1 MSKRDVTMKF
11 ITRLGNGWT
20 VRVAI
25 PKTNGESYI
34 YSRFLDKDYGSKDAS
49 LSAAQKQRD
58 HDAKLIGAD
67 KNRIRKKKT
76 DAKSSDL
83 ITGLSEV
90 RTLEPHKNGAIYER
104 NYIVAYHPDK
114 WRTVKK
120 KFMYKDNP
128 TSARNRTRKEAIKC
142 AEKVRKKWEK
152 ELKMVT

>member
-11 ITRLGNGWT
+11 ISRLGDGWT
-20 VRVAI
+20 VRVAL
-25 PKTNGESYI
+25 PKTNGETCI

-58 HDAKLIGAD
+58 RDAKLIGAD
-67 KNRIRKKKT
+67 KNLVRKKKT

-90 RTLEPHKNGAIYER
+90 RTVEPHKNGAVYER
-104 NYIVAYHPDK
+104 NYIVAYHPEK
-114 WRTVKK
+114 WRTVKR

-128 TSARNRTRKEAIKC
+128 TSARSRTRKEAIKC
-142 AEKVRKKWEK
+142 AVKVRKKWEK
-152 ELKMVT
+152 ELGMVT